1 MSSEDK
7 RASPLRILLVA
18 PAYNEEGKIGKVA
31 AGVVPGTVDTVLV
44 VDDCSSDGTAEEA
57 RAAGAEVITHEKRRG
72 VGAAIR
78 TGIDYARSHG
88 HDVVVV
94 IAGNGK
100 DDPREIPNLVAP
112 IRDEGCDY
120 IQGSRY
126 LSGGISGKMPFHRKL
141 GTRLYPLIFRVLTR
155 FPCTDATNGFRAY
168 RTSLFDDPR
177 IDIWQEWLDTY
188 ELEYYIHY
196 KAIKLGYKVK
206 EVAVT
211 KLYPQG
217 VTYANYTKAKPLTDW
232 WKMLR
237 PIFYLE
243 LRIKS

>member
-1 MSSEDK
+1 M
-7 RASPLRILLVA
+7 RVLLIA

-57 RAAGAEVITHEKRRG
+57 RTAGAEVITHETRRG

-78 TGIDYARSHG
+78 SGIDYARSHG

-100 DDPREIPNLVAP
+100 DDPREIPKLVAP
-112 IRDEGCDY
+112 IKDEGYDY

-126 LSGGISGKMPFHRKL
+126 LEGGISGRMPFHRKF

-168 RTSLFDDPR
+168 RVSLFDDPR
-177 IDIWQEWLDTY
+177 IDIWQDWLDTY

-196 KAIKLGYKVK
+196 KVIKLGYRVG
-206 EVAVT
+206 EVAVS

-217 VTYANYTKAKPLTDW
+217 VAYAHYTKAKPLTDW